1 MEQRSVLSHGRARP
15 RPLTAADVVARL
27 AAAPPPGYRR
37 SQGPVSRGDH
47 DLNPGLEPRRPLV
60 PAAVLVPLVEHEDGL
75 TVLLTLRTL
84 HRQDHAGQISF
95 PGGRLEPGDAD
106 APAAALR
113 EAWEEV
119 GLRPERVRVISR
131 LDTYLTRTGYQVTP
145 VVGLVSPPLA
155 LSLDPHEVA
164 EAFEVPLDFLVDPAN
179 HRRHSRVY
187 EGVERHFW
195 AMPFENRYIW
205 GATAGML
212 VNLAE
217 LLQERPVGQGL
228 SGDDRA

>member
-1 MEQRSVLSHGRARP
+1 M
-15 RPLTAADVVARL
+15 TAADVIARL

-47 DLNPGLEPRRPLV
+47 DLNPGLELRQPLV
-60 PAAVLVPLVEHEDGL
+60 PAAVLVPLVEHQDGL

-84 HRQDHAGQISF
+84 HLHDHAGQISF
-95 PGGRLEPGDAD
+95 PGGRLEPDDAD

-119 GLRPERVRVISR
+119 GLRPERVRVIGR

-145 VVGLVSPPLA
+145 VVGLVNPPLA

-164 EAFEVPLDFLVDPAN
+164 EAFEVPLDFLVDRAN
-179 HRRHSRVY
+179 HRRHSRMY

-217 LLQERPVGQGL
+217 LLVDAPVREGRLEDG
-228 SGDDRA
+228 GA